1 LRRLVL
7 AALTASFAVLVISPS
22 AFAHFEIKP
31 KRGDPSD
38 ARAFTF
44 SIENEMSDA
53 STVRLDVQL
62 PAGVAF
68 LGARSLG
75 GWRLAR
81 TASAG
86 GPRTISFRA
95 RRPLGP
101 GEATQEFVVSLRMP
115 KAPGATL
122 AFKGVQTYDN
132 GEKVRWIGP
141 PGSDEP
147 APTVRISTRNVTD
160 KPVTGATTATTGPTG
175 ATTGPAGEDDEE
187 DDDGGISGAL
197 IAILIVAGV
206 AVVGGGVYLFTRAN
220 RRGS

>member
-1 LRRLVL
+1 VL
-7 AALTASFAVLVISPS
+7 AAGTVGLLIAPA
-22 AFAHFEIKP
+22 AFGHFDVKP

-44 SIENEMSDA
+44 SIENEKSDA
-53 STVRLDVQL
+53 STVRFDVQL

-75 GWRLAR
+75 GWRLGR
-81 TASAG
+81 TDAE

-95 RRPLGP
+95 RKPLGP
-101 GEATQEFVVSLRMP
+101 GEAVQEFVVSLRLP

-141 PGSDEP
+141 PGSEEP
-147 APTVRISTRNVTD
+147 APTVRVSTRNVTE
-160 KPVTGATTATTGPTG
+160 KPITGATDVATGPTG
-175 ATTGPAGEDDEE
+175 ATTTAAGDDGEDD
-187 DDDGGISGAL
+187 DDGTSGWL
-197 IAILIVAGV
+197 IAILVAAGV
-206 AVVGGGVYLFTRAN
+206 AVIGGAAYLFTRAN